1 MSAFLGTIKGMEG
14 GTLTAGLCTTSVTG
28 EDART
33 FPAGIATDVGPAL
46 LDKATIKAFFPVTAD
61 K

>member
-1 MSAFLGTIKGMEG
+1 MEG